1 MDIDEA
7 KEVREKF
14 HAAYTGI
21 HEWQYKNA
29 RAADAATNNPSIN
42 IRISGLRRF
51 LPGENNK
58 LTTRCN
64 TPIQGAGAAVLK
76 LTLSKLWPLLRAD
89 GEEVVRLAG
98 VVHDEVLCLVKEEYA
113 EQWAVTLSSVMEDCE
128 SRWLGD
134 IPPLAEAKIGNT
146 WDECK

>member
-1 MDIDEA
+1 M
-7 KEVREKF
+7 
-14 HAAYTGI
+14 
-21 HEWQYKNA
+21 
-29 RAADAATNNPSIN
+29 
-42 IRISGLRRF
+42 
-51 LPGENNK
+51 
-58 LTTRCN
+58 
-64 TPIQGAGAAVLK
+64 LK
-76 LTLSKLWPLLRAD
+76 LTLGKLWPLLRAD
-89 GEEVVRLAG
+89 GEEIVRLAG